1 MTIPN
6 LSLEGKIALVTG
18 SRRGLGKAISLAM
31 AEAGADVAV
40 CDIVE
45 EDGDLTGV
53 VEGIKG
59 FGRRSM
65 AVQVDLTKKAEVEN
79 LIKEVEAGIGPLDIL
94 VNNAGGRAGLSPLLH
109 ETTEDEWQ
117 TVMDN
122 NLKAAFFCSQAA
134 AKGMIERQKGNIL
147 SMASAAGL
155 KAFTKRGSY
164 NIAKA
169 GIIMMT
175 RNLAWDL
182 GKYNIRVN
190 ALAPTQA
197 LTERV
202 RARMDSETR
211 KRAERSYP
219 LRRLADVEEVLG
231 PVLFLTSDASSY
243 ITGHTLVMDGG
254 LLA

>member
-18 SRRGLGKAISLAM
+18 SRRGLGRAIALAL

-40 CDIVE
+40 CDRVE
-45 EDGDLTGV
+45 EDGDLSGV
-53 VEGIKG
+53 VEAVRG
-59 FGRRSM
+59 FGRRSL
-65 AVQVDLTKKAEVEN
+65 AVQVDLTRKTEVEN
-79 LIKEVEAGIGPLDIL
+79 LINEVEIGIGPLDIL

-109 ETTEDEWQ
+109 ETSEEDWQ
-117 TVMDN
+117 SVMDN

-134 AKGMIERQKGNIL
+134 VKGMIQRQRGNIL

-182 GKYNIRVN
+182 GKYNIRIN
-190 ALAPTQA
+190 ALAPSQA

-202 RARMDSETR
+202 RSRMDSETR
-211 KRAERSYP
+211 KKAEKSYP
-219 LRRLADVEEVLG
+219 LRRLAGVEEVIG
-231 PVLFLTSDASSY
+231 PVLFLVSDASSY